1 MLSKILVN
9 IGFLILVPCML
20 FAQVPDHFT
29 NLTVL
34 PKTISKENLLNVMR
48 NFNEGLGVRCNFCH
62 VGEEGKPLNTYDFSS
77 DDKDNKKKARIMLK
91 MTNNI
96 NENYLSELKEFGN
109 GNVIQVKCITCHH
122 GLKEPK
128 TLAQELNGV
137 IKRKG
142 IEEAISTYHNL
153 YIQYYGGFAYNFE
166 DNSLAELTHMLIEE
180 KNYDAAIKI
189 SNINIEQYP
198 NSGLA
203 YFSLGEAYEAS
214 GDKAKAIENVKK
226 SLELSPKNRMFNRKL
241 KELQSSN
248 Q

>member
-1 MLSKILVN
+1 MFNKVSVKAV
-9 IGFLILVPCML
+9 FLIFVPWLL

-34 PKTISKENLLNVMR
+34 PKTISKEDLIGVMR
-48 NFNEGLGVRCNFCH
+48 NFTEGLGVRCGFCH
-62 VGEEGKPLNTYDFSS
+62 VEEEGQSPNKFDFAS

-96 NENYLSELKEFGN
+96 NENFLSELKEFGG
-109 GNVIQVKCITCHH
+109 GNVIEVKCITCHH
-122 GLKEPK
+122 GLQEPK

-142 IEEAISTYHNL
+142 IEDAISTYHDL
-153 YIQYYGGFAYNFE
+153 YKQYYGGFAYNFE

-189 SNINIEQYP
+189 SNLNIEQYP

-203 YFSLGEAYEAS
+203 YFSLGEVYEAS

-226 SLELSPKNRMFNRKL
+226 SIELSPNNGWFNRKL
-241 KELQSSN
+241 KELQS
-248 Q
+248 QE

>member
-1 MLSKILVN
+1 MFKKISAK
-9 IGFLILVPCML
+9 ITILIIFPWLL

-34 PKTISKENLLNVMR
+34 PKTISKEDLMKVMR
-48 NFNEGLGVRCNFCH
+48 GFTEGLGVRCSFCH
-62 VGEEGKPLNTYDFSS
+62 VGEEGQPLSTYDFSS

-91 MTNNI
+91 MTSNI
-96 NENYLSELKEFGN
+96 NDDYLSELKDFGG
-109 GNVIQVKCITCHH
+109 GNILEVKCITCHH

-137 IKRKG
+137 IKRKSV
-142 IEEAISTYHNL
+142 EEAVNTYHDL
-153 YIQYYGGFAYNFE
+153 YKEYYGGFSYNFQ
-166 DNSLAELTHMLIEE
+166 DNSLAELTHMLIDE

-189 SNINIEQYP
+189 SSLNIEQYP

-203 YFSLGEAYEAS
+203 YFTLGESYEAS

-226 SLELSPKNRMFNRKL
+226 SLELSPGNFMFNRKL
-241 KELQSSN
+241 KELQSTN
-248 Q
+248 

>member
-1 MLSKILVN
+1 MLSRISVKTA
-9 IGFLILVPCML
+9 FLILVPWML

-34 PKTISKENLLNVMR
+34 PKTISKEDLISVMR
-48 NFNEGLGVRCNFCH
+48 NFTEGLGVKCGFCH
-62 VGEEGKPLNTYDFSS
+62 VEEEGQSQHKFDFSS
-77 DDKDNKKKARIMLK
+77 DDKDNKKKARIMMK
-91 MTNNI
+91 MI
-96 NENYLSELKEFGN
+96 NKINDDYISELKDFGS
-109 GNVIQVKCITCHH
+109 GNVIKVKCITCHH

-142 IEEAISTYHNL
+142 IVDAISTYHNL
-153 YIQYYGGFAYNFE
+153 YKQYYGGFAYNFE

-189 SNINIEQYP
+189 SNLNIEQYP

-203 YFSLGEAYEAS
+203 YYSLGEAYEAS
-214 GDKAKAIENVKK
+214 GDKAKATENVKK
-226 SLELSPKNRMFNRKL
+226 AVELSPKNWMFNKKL

-248 Q
+248 

>member
-1 MLSKILVN
+1 MFNKISVK
-9 IGFLILVPCML
+9 IAFLIIVPWML
-20 FAQVPDHFT
+20 FAQIPDHFT

-34 PKTISKENLLNVMR
+34 PKTISKENLIKVMKS
-48 NFNEGLGVRCNFCH
+48 FTEGLGVRCNFCH
-62 VGEEGKPLNTYDFSS
+62 VGKEGQPLSTYDFAS
-77 DDKDNKKKARIMLK
+77 DDKDNKRKARIMLQ

-96 NENYLSELKEFGN
+96 NEEYLSELKKFGS
-109 GNVIQVKCITCHH
+109 GYVIEVKCITCHH

-142 IEEAISTYHNL
+142 LEEAISTYHDL
-153 YIQYYGGFAYNFE
+153 HKKYYGGFAYNFK
-166 DNSLAELTHMLIEE
+166 DNSLAELTHMLIDE

-189 SNINIEQYP
+189 SNLNIEQYP

-203 YFSLGEAYEAS
+203 YFSLGEAHEAS
-214 GDKAKAIENVKK
+214 GDKAKAIENLKK
-226 SLELSPKNRMFNRKL
+226 SLELSPNNRMFNRKL

-248 Q
+248 

>member
-1 MLSKILVN
+1 MFKKISAKIALL
-9 IGFLILVPCML
+9 IFLPCLL

-34 PKTISKENLLNVMR
+34 PKTISKEDLINVMR
-48 NFNEGLGVRCNFCH
+48 NFTEGLGVRCSFCH
-62 VGEEGKPLNTYDFSS
+62 VGEEGKPLSTYDFAS

-96 NENYLSELKEFGN
+96 NDDYLSELKDFGG
-109 GNVIQVKCITCHH
+109 GNIIEVKCITCHH

-137 IKRKG
+137 IKKKSV
-142 IEEAISTYHNL
+142 EEAINTYHDL
-153 YIQYYGGFAYNFE
+153 YKEYYGGFSYNFK
-166 DNSLAELTHMLIEE
+166 DNSLAELSHMLIEE

-189 SNINIEQYP
+189 SNLNIEQYP

-203 YFSLGEAYEAS
+203 YFTLGESYEAS
-214 GDKAKAIENVKK
+214 GDKAKAIENIKK
-226 SLELSPKNRMFNRKL
+226 SLELSPGNFFYNRKL
-241 KELQSSN
+241 KELQSTN
-248 Q
+248 